1 MGDTPVAGSGHSG
14 SGGERGKDGFAA
26 LFLVGGRARR
36 FAGTAKS
43 ELVVDGRTILER
55 MLTACADAARRV
67 VVGARPKTAEPLPEG
82 VVSVLEDPPGS
93 GPARAVASGL
103 EAVPA
108 GCERVAILPGDLPFM
123 CPEALLV
130 LLRRAEEA
138 GRDAGAVYC
147 DDAGRRQW
155 LCGVWPTEAV
165 RANAAKAMPGDAARI
180 LFNGIGVEGVYWNEP
195 GPPPWFDCDTPED
208 LQQARAW
215 ADCLKTAE
223 GC

>member
-1 MGDTPVAGSGHSG
+1 MGETPLAGSSG
-14 SGGERGKDGFAA
+14 SSSGRGRDGFAA

-55 MLTACADAARRV
+55 MLTACADAALRV
-67 VVGARPKTAEPLPEG
+67 VVGVRPPTADPLPED
-82 VVSVLEDPPGS
+82 VVHVLEDPPGS

-103 EAVPA
+103 EVVPA
-108 GCERVAILPGDLPFM
+108 DCDRVVILPGDLPFM
-123 CPEALLV
+123 TPEALVV
-130 LLRRAEEA
+130 LLRQAEKTGE
-138 GRDAGAVYC
+138 DAGAVYC

-165 RANAAKAMPGDAARI
+165 RANAANARPGDPARI
-180 LFNGIGVEGVYWNEP
+180 LFNGIEVEGVYWNDP

-208 LQQARAW
+208 LQQARDW
-215 ADCLKTAE
+215 VECLKTAPD
-223 GC
+223 